1 MSIEV
6 AVNRPIGVRTMSSGP
21 VWSFAHRR
29 EGNSCRWRQCQST
42 VAAFSNRGT
51 TGRDCWRG
59 ERGVIMVCTDG
70 CSFAF
75 IMINLARLVHFADE
89 LWESGMTRKQS

>member
-1 MSIEV
+1 MKAIHVGGANAKAQSQLFQT
-6 AVNRPIGVRTMSSGP
+6 AVRPVG
-21 VWSFAHRR
+21 
-29 EGNSCRWRQCQST
+29 T
-42 VAAFSNRGT
+42 VG
-51 TGRDCWRG
+51 GG
-59 ERGVIMVCTDG
+59 GRGVIMVCTDG